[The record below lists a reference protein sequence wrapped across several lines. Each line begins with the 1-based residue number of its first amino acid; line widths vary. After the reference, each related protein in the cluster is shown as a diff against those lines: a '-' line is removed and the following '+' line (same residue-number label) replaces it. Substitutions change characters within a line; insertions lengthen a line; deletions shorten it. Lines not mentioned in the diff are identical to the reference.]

1 MTRDELEDILS
12 NFDQAIGYIQ
22 RAIEK
27 LEDVD
32 RVRFIDVSGYMDRL
46 MEIGGDLELELDSM
60 EDEVTEDE

>member
-1 MTRDELEDILS
+1 MTQNELDDIMS

-32 RVRFIDVSGYMDRL
+32 RVKFIDVTGYMDRL
-46 MEIGGDLELELDSM
+46 MEIGGDLEIELDSM
-60 EDEVTEDE
+60 EDEVVDD